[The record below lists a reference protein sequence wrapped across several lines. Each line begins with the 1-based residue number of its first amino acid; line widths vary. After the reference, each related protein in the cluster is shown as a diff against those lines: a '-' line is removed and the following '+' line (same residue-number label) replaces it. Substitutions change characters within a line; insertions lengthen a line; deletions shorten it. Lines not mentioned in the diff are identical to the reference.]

1 MDGGPGHPRVGTLVP
16 AGAMPAVGTISA
28 SMVDEVLPHPDDP
41 AAPGA
46 ARRPRPPSMRRTTTT
61 PTRALA
67 ALAGALL
74 LLAVAACSGEGGTAA
89 AGGLPETTLEPIGS
103 GEPTTLDAVAA
114 DGQPLVLNVWASFC
128 TPCITE
134 MPDFE
139 SVHQALGDQVAI
151 VGVTDDDD
159 VPAAEAL
166 AERTG
171 VTYPLYRDP
180 ARRLGVALEVSGLP
194 ATVFVGPDG
203 TVVERHQGALDAD
216 ELSSTIER
224 LWGIT

>member
-1 MDGGPGHPRVGTLVP
+1 
-16 AGAMPAVGTISA
+16 
-28 SMVDEVLPHPDDP
+28 
-41 AAPGA
+41 
-46 ARRPRPPSMRRTTTT
+46 MRSTT
-61 PTRALA
+61 PTSRSTRTLAVALA
-67 ALAGALL
+67 ALALVAL
-74 LLAVAACSGEGGTAA
+74 AACSDGGTSAS
-89 AGGLPETTLEPIGS
+89 GDLPPTALEPIGS
-103 GEPTTLDAVAA
+103 GSPAELSTVAD

-139 SVHQALGDQVAI
+139 AVHQDLGDQVAI

-159 VPAAEAL
+159 VEAALAL

-180 ARRLGVALEVSGLP
+180 ARRLGIDLEVSGLP

-203 TVVERHQGALDAD
+203 EVVERHQGALDAD
-216 ELSSTIER
+216 ELSATIDR